1 MAIAARQRGRAP
13 QRIDDRLFD
22 AIRAGLEERVE
33 AGIGEDGW
41 QSNEVGVVGDGVGRG
56 ERQGDIAAAV
66 SVDGTGAR
74 RSRSRTHGQAFKLP
88 RIKSRIHSDDHDD
101 RALLRLHSGGM
112 SAALRQYPANGFAS
126 KCKHRQPAEV
136 SEHQSTDGD
145 RLPRDRYH
153 ARSRAY
159 ATLQIE
165 ARHAAPGAYRAAGYV
180 GARRIKRL
188 QIVFAG
194 NSQRLDIVQVTVV
207 AFEHKWIHCRPFAPD
222 LRVGTDRCAN
232 LRFSDHPHAE
242 RIRQRNRRLQHAKCF
257 NLHETDALAKA
268 VDHAHRSRH
277 LAAIRIARMRMN
289 DRDASLNRAV
299 IQCAMADRQ
308 ARYIGDSPKRPGRQ
322 HSNSGLKG
330 QMRVAHGR
338 SSFGSSASRKPSPS
352 RLNASTVTKMARLGN
367 NAICGAVTMSA
378 RASLSIAPHSGV
390 GGCAPRPRNDRL
402 AAVMIEVPMRIV
414 KYTTTDDMVPG
425 RICRMIIVQS
435 DAPMLRAASI
445 YVSCLSIS
453 VLPRTS
459 RANAGMLKMDTAQIT
474 LTMPLPRIATT
485 PIASRMPGNANRTS
499 ATRMVMRSHQPS

>member
-1 MAIAARQRGRAP
+1 MG
-13 QRIDDRLFD
+13 
-22 AIRAGLEERVE
+22 
-33 AGIGEDGW
+33 
-41 QSNEVGVVGDGVGRG
+41 
-56 ERQGDIAAAV
+56 
-66 SVDGTGAR
+66 
-74 RSRSRTHGQAFKLP
+74 
-88 RIKSRIHSDDHDD
+88 
-101 RALLRLHSGGM
+101 
-112 SAALRQYPANGFAS
+112 AALRQYPADRFA
-126 KCKHRQPAEV
+126 CEREHRQPAEV
-136 SEHQSTDGD
+136 GEHQSAHGD
-145 RLPRDRYH
+145 HLSRYGYH

-159 ATLQIE
+159 AALQVE
-165 ARHAAPGAYRAAGYV
+165 ARHAAPSTHRAAGYAV
-180 GARRIKRL
+180 TRPTTCSL
-188 QIVFAG
+188 IVFAG
-194 NSQRLDIVQVTVV
+194 DRQRLDIVQVTVV
-207 AFEHKWIHCRPFAPD
+207 AFEHERIHRQPFTPD
-222 LRVGTDRCAN
+222 LWVGTDRCTN
-232 LRFSDHPHAE
+232 LRLSDRADTE
-242 RIRQRNRRLQHAKCF
+242 RIRQRDRGLEHAKLF
-257 NLHETDALAKA
+257 NLHETGALPEA
-268 VDHAHRSRH
+268 VDHGYPSRH
-277 LAAIRIARMRMN
+277 LAAIWIAPMRMN
-289 DRDASLNRAV
+289 DRDAGLHRPV
-299 IQCAMADRQ
+299 VKRAMADRQ
-308 ARYIGDSPKRPGRQ
+308 ACYIGDSPKRPARQ
-322 HSNSGLKG
+322 HSNGGPKG
-330 QMRVAHGR
+330 QTGIAHGR